1 MAEDD
6 GGEEADRRIDWGG
19 SSSASTE
26 RPRFSRILQPMPVI
40 PPYDI
45 AAVRRR
51 IPSLVPR
58 DPLEV
63 EAAMRARGVV
73 ASARGPAI
81 RLAPH
86 FYSTLADVE
95 LALDALSAVLGDMA
109 P

>member
-40 PPYDI
+40 P
-45 AAVRRR
+45 
-51 IPSLVPR
+51 PSLVPR

-95 LALDALSAVLGDMA
+95 LALDALSAVLEDMA